1 MNKCWRTQTDMDT
14 KIITRY
20 DKLKK
25 KGYSNE
31 RIKKFFKDKFD
42 LDLDTFSANKEMYQ
56 SGTPEFEMASR
67 MVDAEHENSANSG
80 VAEMLGGVARQVA
93 QGATFAFADEIE
105 AQLRVALGAA
115 SGEDTTYEKEL
126 KKVRKEIEDFKEE
139 NPGIALVSELT
150 GAFAVPGF
158 AAAKLLRMAPKLG
171 MIKEGQWV
179 MNAFKRAG
187 LGAGA
192 GGVEGGIYGA
202 GQAEGGL
209 EGRAEGA
216 LEGAKTGVA
225 LGAATGPTLGLA
237 LEKGVQ
243 KLQNL
248 KRASGEENITGL
260 PPARDKEVKREILV
274 AANEERITTDDIL
287 KNMDEMISLSP
298 ELNKTVTVGDTF
310 GRKSYGEALVDQTAT
325 VPGAGGSQLQKNYM
339 DRSEMFPGMATKEIT
354 EHIGKKVSNEDY
366 FKSWIE
372 RMSKIMAK
380 PLYNKADRSPIKGNE
395 LLTNV
400 QRYWPKYIGVP
411 KSKRPPGADD
421 EEISKLVKKAWDET
435 RLALPRLMKG
445 KGIVAPNFPI
455 SPKDVTAEG
464 VEYTVLH
471 WDTFRKILNE
481 KKAGEN
487 AKIVG
492 KISRGY
498 IDDITTRIT
507 QTLKKQSSDYNTA
520 TKAWSRGPKYSE
532 AFEAG
537 LKAEKT
543 SSMSGEEIKR
553 QLRNFSSDGKY
564 PAGEKA
570 YKLGYA
576 LGLHNRI
583 EVPNWRSMKSQD
595 QALGLLSKRKDEQ
608 IRALFKDQDTAD
620 EFIKRIEHI
629 SSLDQKSKN
638 YVTNSWTAKKQAAR
652 KASAKKPRLI
662 GKALETAGRIRGV
675 APERLLT
682 NVDDLNIAA
691 GQSNMLNQP
700 GRSHAQNV
708 VNQLKT
714 QQKLDTNQMNARPGF
729 PGYTAGLLSPVSGDE
744 DSNTFLKSLLSGSYP
759 F

>member
-1 MNKCWRTQTDMDT
+1 MDT
-14 KIITRY
+14 GIIKRY
-20 DKLKK
+20 DKLRE

-31 RIKKFFKDKFD
+31 RIKQFFKNKFD
-42 LDLDTFSANKEMYQ
+42 LDLDTFSANREMYQ
-56 SGTPEFEMASR
+56 PGTPEFEMASR
-67 MVDAEHENSANSG
+67 MVDADYEDSADSG
-80 VAEMLGGVARQVA
+80 VAEMLGGVVRQVA

-105 AQLRVALGAA
+105 AQLRVALSAA

-126 KKVRKEIEDFKEE
+126 KKVRNEIEKFKEK
-139 NPGIALVSELT
+139 NPGVALVSELT

-187 LGAGA
+187 LGAGSGA
-192 GGVEGGIYGA
+192 VEGGVYGA

-209 EGRAEGA
+209 ESRAEGA
-216 LEGAKTGVA
+216 LTGAKTGLA
-225 LGAATGPTLGLA
+225 LGAVAGPTLGLG

-243 KLQNL
+243 KIQNL

-260 PPARDKEVKREILV
+260 PPTRDKEVKREILV

-298 ELNKTVTVGDTF
+298 ELNRTVTVGDTF

-325 VPGAGGSQLQKNYM
+325 VPGAGSSQLQKNYM
-339 DRSEMFPGMATKEIT
+339 DRSEMFPDMATKEIKK
-354 EHIGKKVSNEDY
+354 HFGKKVSNEDY
-366 FKSWIE
+366 VKSWIE
-372 RMSKIMAK
+372 RMSRIMAK
-380 PLYNKADRSPIKGNE
+380 PSYDKADPSLINSSE
-395 LLTNV
+395 LMTEI
-400 QRYWPKYIGVP
+400 RRFWPKYVGVP
-411 KSKRPPGADD
+411 KSKRPPGAGD

-435 RLALPRLMKG
+435 RLALPRLMKS
-445 KGIVAPNFPI
+445 KGIVEPNFPPMATDRHFMP
-455 SPKDVTAEG
+455 SGDVAD
-464 VEYTVLH
+464 YTVLH
-471 WDTFRKILNE
+471 WDTFRKILLE
-481 KKAGEN
+481 KRAGDN
-487 AKIVG
+487 AKLVG
-492 KISRGY
+492 KITKDY
-498 IDDITTRIT
+498 IDDITNKIT
-507 QTLKKQSSDYNTA
+507 QTLKKQNADYNTA

-532 AFEAG
+532 AFDAG

-543 SSMSGEEIKR
+543 ASMSGEEIKR
-553 QLRNFSSDGKY
+553 QLRKFSSNGKY

-576 LGLHNRI
+576 LGLYNRI

-595 QALGLLSKRKDEQ
+595 QALGLLSKRKDDQ
-608 IRALFKDQDTAD
+608 IRALFKDQETAD

-652 KASAKKPRLI
+652 KASEKKPRLI
-662 GKALETAGRIRGV
+662 GKALETAGRIRGA
-675 APERLLT
+675 APERLMS
-682 NVDDLNIAA
+682 NVDDLNIAS
-691 GQSNMLNQP
+691 GMSNMLNQP

-714 QQKLDTNQMNARPGF
+714 QQALDASQMSARPGY
-729 PGYTAGLLSPVSGDE
+729 PGYPSGLLSPVSGDE
-744 DSNTFLKSLLSGSYP
+744 DSNLFLRSLLRGSYLP